1 MAYFFGKEYFSVNKW
16 VGIINKNY
24 SAFNIKFKA
33 NDVHHLF
40 HYFRIEPIENKGIK
54 YYSVDK
60 FKWFSKSV
68 GFVDILKN
76 INEYGDAN
84 GKESFLNKE
93 LSKIKRLNNKNDND
107 SFNDDNIENDMEK
120 YSDYLI
126 NNKYQF
132 EDKKIKK
139 IIIKESTFNR
149 LLKKNK
155 IENDTTKTI
164 FR

>member
-16 VGIINKNY
+16 IGIINRNY
-24 SAFNIKFKA
+24 SDFNIKFKA

-40 HYFRIEPIENKGIK
+40 HYFRVEPIENKGIK

-84 GKESFLNKE
+84 GKDSLVKKE
-93 LSKIKRLNNKNDND
+93 ISKIKPTNKKNDINAL
-107 SFNDDNIENDMEK
+107 NVDDNIENDMEK

-126 NNKYQF
+126 NNVYQF
-132 EDKKIKK
+132 ENNKVKKIVISESAFKRLFKK
-139 IIIKESTFNR
+139 
-149 LLKKNK
+149 
-155 IENDTTKTI
+155 
-164 FR
+164 

>member
-1 MAYFFGKEYFSVNKW
+1 MFHHFG
-16 VGIINKNY
+16 
-24 SAFNIKFKA
+24 IK
-33 NDVHHLF
+33 
-40 HYFRIEPIENKGIK
+40 PIENKGIK
-54 YYSVDK
+54 YYSVDD
-60 FKWFSKSV
+60 FKRFSRTV
-68 GFVDILKN
+68 EFVEILKN
-76 INEYGDAN
+76 IDEYGDAN

-107 SFNDDNIENDMEK
+107 SFNDNNIENDMEK

-139 IIIKESTFNR
+139 IIIKESTFKR
-149 LLKKNK
+149 LLKNK

>member
-1 MAYFFGKEYFSVNKW
+1 MAYFFRKEYFSVNKW
-16 VGIINKNY
+16 IGIINKNY
-24 SAFNIKFKA
+24 SDFNIKFKA

-40 HYFRIEPIENKGIK
+40 HHFGIKPIESKGIK
-54 YYSVDK
+54 YYSVND
-60 FKWFSKSV
+60 FNRFSKSV
-68 GFVDILKN
+68 GFVDLLKN
-76 INEYGDAN
+76 IDEYGYAN

-93 LSKIKRLNNKNDND
+93 LSNIKRLNNKNDND

-132 EDKKIKK
+132 EDNKIKK
-139 IIIKESTFNR
+139 IIIKESTFKR
-149 LLKKNK
+149 LLKNK

>member
-1 MAYFFGKEYFSVNKW
+1 MAYFSRKEYFNVNKW
-16 VGIINKNY
+16 VGIINRRY
-24 SAFNIKFKA
+24 SDFNIKFKA

-40 HYFRIEPIENKGIK
+40 HHFGIRQKEYEGIK
-54 YYSVDK
+54 YYSVDD
-60 FKWFSKSV
+60 FERFSSTV
-68 GFVDILKN
+68 GFVDVLKN

-93 LSKIKRLNNKNDND
+93 LSKIKRLNNKNDSDSFNDND

-149 LLKKNK
+149 LLKKK
-155 IENDTTKTI
+155 
-164 FR
+164 